1 MACSPDNSLSLFSS
15 LLSPLSL
22 DRFLGVEDLSRS
34 SALYNAI
41 VNKNMQAAELL
52 VQCGATLSDNSY
64 RRLCS
69 GRKLARLLAVVQH
82 HVLIEGKKIKKNVNE
97 TCSSSSSSFSSS
109 FFSSPRVWHPSA
121 AWSFPRSWYVGVRW
135 LSLCWQRRRM
145 SSDVLRTV
153 LLVLLDR
160 GWFVVVEDSSSSSSL
175 PILARVRP
183 NFDC

>member
-1 MACSPDNSLSLFSS
+1 M
-15 LLSPLSL
+15 
-22 DRFLGVEDLSRS
+22 GVEDLSRS

-69 GRKLARLLAVVQH
+69 GRKLARLLTVVRY

-109 FFSSPRVWHPSA
+109 SSSLRAWHPSA
-121 AWSFPRSWYVGVRW
+121 AWSFPASWYVGVRW

-160 GWFVVVEDSSSSSSL
+160 GWFVVEEDSSSSSSL

>member
-1 MACSPDNSLSLFSS
+1 MCSPDNSLSLLVSPFSS
-15 LLSPLSL
+15 LLSS
-22 DRFLGVEDLSRS
+22 RFLGVEDLSRS

-41 VNKNMQAAELL
+41 VNKNMRAAELL

-69 GRKLARLLAVVQH
+69 GRKLARLLAVVRH
-82 HVLIEGKKIKKNVNE
+82 HVLIEGKKMKKNVNE
-97 TCSSSSSSFSSS
+97 MCCSFSSSS
-109 FFSSPRVWHPSA
+109 FFSSSSSLRAWHPSA
-121 AWSFPRSWYVGVRW
+121 AWSFPPSWYVGVRW

-153 LLVLLDR
+153 LLMLFDR
-160 GWFVVVEDSSSSSSL
+160 GWFVVEEDLSSSSL